1 MFEAVSP
8 LPNWILQFASGDTGH
23 ILVEQSQDAR
33 LLVVGTREH
42 AGLRRL
48 LSGSVSHY
56 CLSHAACPVV
66 AVPAPAVDRAEHSET
81 PGLKHSKKSMKSWR
95 PLSQRQKIIDEAELS
110 GKTLLVAGV
119 DASAE
124 SLAAAHYAVTAAEL
138 RSGDVLLVHAY
149 PPPAAV
155 AGRPKPKRPGL
166 PRISSSRR

>member
-1 MFEAVSP
+1 M
-8 LPNWILQFASGDTGH
+8 LPVRS
-23 ILVEQSQDAR
+23 SR
-33 LLVVGTREH
+33 C
-42 AGLRRL
+42 RRL
-48 LSGSVSHY
+48 PLT
-56 CLSHAACPVV
+56 
-66 AVPAPAVDRAEHSET
+66 VPSIRKL

-138 RSGDVLLVHAY
+138 RGGDVLLVHAY

-155 AGRPKPKRPGL
+155 AGHRNQSGPGC
-166 PRISSSRR
+166 RG